1 LDPRTWNQKYY
12 GGDDKI
18 EHGIAGAVVAF
29 FTYILI
35 EGELTKLKLT
45 WQAKVI
51 IGVIVCISLATV
63 VMYGKEVWDS
73 AGNGVADVWDM
84 ICGVLGAV
92 TLGVVA
98 ILLYAWLRMRAK
110 SEGGSVYGAEETD
123 KW

>member
-1 LDPRTWNQKYY
+1 MDPRTWNQKYY

-98 ILLYAWLRMRAK
+98 ILLYAWLRMRANNVN
-110 SEGGSVYGAEETD
+110 ERAITEEI
-123 KW
+123 